1 MRKMFLPQP
10 GPGYKT
16 EWFQGSDQFLV
27 LKRFMPG
34 WTFGD
39 YFDFSNLTYNLQYA
53 NGTTK
58 KCRLEAS
65 LDSPK
70 NLTQAATSVLTLEY
84 SQINIWC
91 LTCHFRINQVNL
103 TNSVQSYDNSLSKV
117 SVFKRKTFSPF
128 IKYAALKIK
137 YIIMKTAKKKQ
148 LKINGNIGNRK
159 FIVIHLRGRDRPQ
172 ALSKYRGNQLV
183 NKIESYGVFNNNS
196 IVYLMTDLPQD
207 HAQIK
212 AVRTYFKDFIF
223 QDLDIELFKHNS
235 FQKMGSYLVYVTE
248 MALQDISDGIVR
260 TYSDHTL
267 PNKEKELGFLS
278 S

>member
-172 ALSKYRGNQLV
+172 ALSKYRGFG
-183 NKIESYGVFNNNS
+183 Y
-196 IVYLMTDLPQD
+196 
-207 HAQIK
+207 
-212 AVRTYFKDFIF
+212 
-223 QDLDIELFKHNS
+223 
-235 FQKMGSYLVYVTE
+235 
-248 MALQDISDGIVR
+248 
-260 TYSDHTL
+260 
-267 PNKEKELGFLS
+267 
-278 S
+278 